1 MDLSMRNKII
11 MEVFQG
17 NYETRDLTGYLG
29 CSERYAQSVKKE
41 LKNISALNGILN
53 FIPICSVCYKTC
65 PSESNIV
72 MNKDWKSNI
81 NKIISVFGWRF
92 DKNGFFFCDECNKK
106 FEKESLSLSSSAS
119 DVFDTKSNDV
129 KEEEM
134 SKKHKRKRIN
144 VVNSVESDSW
154 EVKLDCV
161 KECSKAPEAIDI
173 YLSSIVISKI
183 RLFMSWAGSKEW
195 LAYLQGEKDNDSN
208 KIFVSNL
215 LLPKQSASS
224 ALVHDVEC
232 SDYKDIV
239 GVIHSHHEMGG
250 ANDVHKPGFS
260 GHDEAFIN
268 GNHGVSLL
276 VAKDGIAGFA
286 RVVVSCGAFKRVKV
300 NIHKMVDDR
309 IDKEILKKEFDEKVS
324 FVNNQVNENWRNN
337 YTYVDQSISNEE
349 RDIQEEDEKNENNGG
364 KKNIA
369 HYKWDRNNYHFVR
382 RDELEI
388 G

>member
-1 MDLSMRNKII
+1 MRNKII

-17 NYETRDLTGYLG
+17 NYATKDLTGYLG

-41 LKNISALNGILN
+41 LKNISNVQGNLG
-53 FIPICSVCYKTC
+53 FIPICSACYKAYPTEL
-65 PSESNIV
+65 SVV

-81 NKIISVFGWRF
+81 NTIVDILDWRF
-92 DKNGFFFCDECNKK
+92 DTSGFFFCAECDMKIIDRPQE
-106 FEKESLSLSSSAS
+106 EKE
-119 DVFDTKSNDV
+119 K
-129 KEEEM
+129 EM
-134 SKKHKRKRIN
+134 SKKNKHKKAH
-144 VVNSVESDSW
+144 VNTLVESDTW
-154 EVKLDCV
+154 EVELDCV
-161 KECSKAPEAIDI
+161 KECSKAPATIDV

-183 RLFMSWAGSKEW
+183 RLFMGWAGNKEW
-195 LAYLQGEKDNDSN
+195 LAYLQGERNGDG
-208 KIFVSNL
+208 KIFISNL

-224 ALVHDVEC
+224 ALVNDVDC
-232 SDYKDIV
+232 QDYNNIV

-250 ANDVHKPGFS
+250 ASDQHKPGFS

-268 GNHGVSLL
+268 GNHGLSLL
-276 VAKDGIAGFA
+276 VAKDGIAGHA
-286 RVVVSCGAFKRVKV
+286 RVTVSCGAFKRVAV

-324 FVNNQVNENWRNN
+324 FNSQVNEKWRNN
-337 YTYVDQSISNEE
+337 YTYVAESIVQEDENEE
-349 RDIQEEDEKNENNGG
+349 NGG

-382 RDELEI
+382 REELQI